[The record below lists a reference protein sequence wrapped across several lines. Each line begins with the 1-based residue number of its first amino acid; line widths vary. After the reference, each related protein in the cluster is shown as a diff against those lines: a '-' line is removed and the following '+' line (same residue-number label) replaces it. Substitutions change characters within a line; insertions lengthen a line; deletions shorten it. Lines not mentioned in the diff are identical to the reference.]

1 MTHIIEFM
9 TECGTI
15 NYFEIIYSIQEA
27 TMPISSSLKT
37 TLLTLTGAQAI
48 TDVQLIQGVW
58 GGYGELFRVSL
69 QGGEHSSVVVKLV
82 NTPQP
87 SSHPKGWN
95 TTLSHQR
102 KLHSYQ
108 VEANWYAHYTDLNN
122 DDCYS
127 PRCIAVQSDQQQSL
141 LILEDLAAVGYPIVK
156 TEATLDEAKTCIK
169 WLANFHA
176 LHLQRK
182 ANDLWATGTY
192 WHLATRP
199 DELAALQDSQLKHSA
214 QRIDHILSQSPFQT
228 LVHGDAKLANF
239 CFSSDAKKVA
249 AVDFQYVG
257 QGCGMKDLI
266 LFISSAIA
274 PEDCEQ
280 LQSALI
286 DHYFQ
291 CLTSAVSKT
300 RQDIDATKLE
310 QAWRPL
316 YAIAWADFQ
325 RFVKGWSPTH
335 WKINAYTEQLTAH
348 ALKSLTQF
356 P

>member
-1 MTHIIEFM
+1 M

-37 TLLTLTGAQAI
+37 TLLSLTGAQAI

-69 QGGEHSSVVVKLV
+69 QGGENSSVVVKLV

-141 LILEDLAAVGYPIVK
+141 LILEDLAAIGYPLVK
-156 TEATLDEAKTCIK
+156 TEATLDQAKTCIK

-199 DELAALQDSQLKHSA
+199 DELAALQDSELKHSA

-239 CFSSDAKKVA
+239 CFSDDATKVA

-266 LFISSAIA
+266 LFISSAIP

-280 LQSALI
+280 LQVALI
-286 DHYFQ
+286 DHYFK
-291 CLTSAVSKT
+291 CLTTAVSKT
-300 RQDIDATKLE
+300 RQDIDAIHLE

-325 RFVKGWSPTH
+325 RFVKGWSPSH
-335 WKINAYTEQLTAH
+335 WKINEYTEQLTKQAID
-348 ALKSLTQF
+348 SLIQF
-356 P
+356 PK